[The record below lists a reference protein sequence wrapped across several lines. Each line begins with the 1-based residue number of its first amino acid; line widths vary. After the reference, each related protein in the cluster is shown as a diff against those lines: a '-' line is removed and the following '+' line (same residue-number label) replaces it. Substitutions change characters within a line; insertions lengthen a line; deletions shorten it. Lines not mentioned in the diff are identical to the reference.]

1 MKKIL
6 FLAVAFFATNFA
18 FANFDSISI
27 DDLESKEVIENF
39 TDDLNVEVVSGCCT
53 ATLYHNGQYVD
64 HQTICGMPTM
74 GGNCR
79 MATEQLLDRHPP
91 AKKALSAE

>member
-18 FANFDSISI
+18 FANFESISI
-27 DDLESKEVIENF
+27 DVLECEEVIENF
-39 TDDLNVEVVSGCCT
+39 TDDFNVEVVSGCCT
-53 ATLYHNGQYVD
+53 ATLYYNGQYVD
-64 HQTICGMPTM
+64 HVTICSMPTM

-79 MATEQLLDRHPP
+79 MATEQLLDRNPE
-91 AKKALSAE
+91 AKKALSPN